1 MKSDVTLAW
10 PVASIATALSYALAA
25 AASLLLTGASDFG
38 SPLYPSAGIALVSVL
53 MFGWRMLPAVWA
65 GSFIAQ
71 FLLKGA
77 APITG
82 VAFALSFAIGL
93 GAAAQAAVG
102 AWAVRRFQGLP
113 LTLTEPREVARFFI
127 LGAVLANVVSASV
140 GVAALS
146 WAHHLP
152 AATALH
158 AWLRWWTGDTIGV
171 LIAAPMA
178 LTLVGRPLPV
188 WASRRRSVAL
198 PLAIVTV
205 LAALAIVQARR
216 WDEERSQALFER
228 DAAGAYSAVAQ
239 RLQTPLHALEAMH
252 GLFVGSDDVGRD
264 EFRDASNAWTAGDAG
279 PQALGWAERI
289 DATRLAA
296 FEARVR
302 ADGASGYAVYDRGA
316 AGERLPASGGEL
328 MPIRYIEPLG
338 RNAMALGV
346 NALSVPQ
353 ARQAIELAQHS
364 QRPAASV
371 GFRLTQERGQQTGVV
386 VYRAVDRARAG
397 ASAGSTPSGVLF
409 VSLRMDETLQPVLA
423 ALPAYLELCLIDAGV
438 AGDAAPRRLAGA
450 DGCESARDGSRFV
463 QRRDLDFAQRRWQL
477 RVSARANAVPV
488 LGGQGSWLFGVI
500 GLLATAA
507 FGALLLTMTGRAR
520 RIESA
525 VEERTAALQREIA
538 ERAHAEALLRESE
551 QRLRNILNHVPI
563 GVMYADLQ
571 GTIQQSNPQFREL
584 VGYDAAE
591 LAEMCALDFTHPED
605 RDGDLELSGRL
616 MRGEI
621 AVYQRQQRYVRRD
634 GEVLWVRV
642 IVSLLRDAEGKP
654 HRIVGVVEDISEHL
668 ALRHAEAARELAE
681 AANRAKSDFLSRMS
695 HELRT
700 PLNAMLG
707 FAQLIELDPQQPLS
721 AGQRERVGQIQT
733 AGWHLLEM
741 INDTLDLSRIESGT
755 LKLDIETTELPPLV
769 ASSVSMIERAAQ
781 ARRITISQALA
792 PNAAQIF
799 ADPTRV
805 KQILTNLLSNAVK
818 YNVEGGSIRIASRID
833 GAGAVEVTLDDTG
846 LGMSE
851 AQLAALFQPFN
862 RLGRER
868 SAQEGTGIGLV
879 ISQRLAELMGGTL
892 SARSAS
898 SEGSTFVLTL
908 PRASRREPPPDSD
921 DEELEPQA
929 HEYRQRVVHYI
940 EDNETNAIVM
950 EGILAQRPQVKLR
963 VSANGLDALAAI
975 RAAPPSLI
983 LLDMHLPDID
993 GLQLLRMLKDDPATA
1008 GVPVVVVS
1016 ADAVSTRIKSALE
1029 AGAEQYLTKPVN
1041 VAELLRLI
1049 DELLEQR
1056 DTLFG

>member
-1 MKSDVTLAW
+1 MKSNVTLAW
-10 PVASIATALSYALAA
+10 IATALSYALAA
-25 AASLLLTGASDFG
+25 GASLLLTGASGFG

-65 GSFIAQ
+65 GSFLAQ
-71 FLLKGA
+71 LLFKGA
-77 APITG
+77 APLTG
-82 VAFALSFAIGL
+82 VAFALSLAIGL
-93 GAAAQAAVG
+93 GAALQAAVG

-113 LTLTEPREVARFFI
+113 LTLTEPREVARFFV
-127 LGAVLANVVSASV
+127 LGAVLADVVSASI
-140 GVAALS
+140 GVAALA

-158 AWLRWWTGDTIGV
+158 SWLTWWTGDTIGV
-171 LIAAPMA
+171 LIAAPML
-178 LTLVGRPLPV
+178 LTLIGRPQSL
-188 WASRRRSVAL
+188 WAPRRRSVAL
-198 PLAIVTV
+198 PLAIVTA
-205 LAALAIVQARR
+205 LAALAIVQAQRR
-216 WDEERSQALFER
+216 DEDRSQALFER
-228 DAAGAYSAVAQ
+228 DAAGAYGAVTQ

-252 GLFVGSDDVGRD
+252 GLFIASDDVSRD
-264 EFRDASNAWTAGDAG
+264 EFRGASRAWTDGDAG
-279 PQALGWAERI
+279 PQAIGWAERV
-289 DATRLAA
+289 DAGRLAA
-296 FEARVR
+296 FEARAR
-302 ADGASGYAVYDRGA
+302 ADGSSGYAVYDRGA

-328 MPIRYIEPLG
+328 MPIRYIEPTS

-353 ARQAIELAQHS
+353 ARLAIELARRS

-386 VYRAVDRARAG
+386 VYRAVRRG
-397 ASAGSTPSGVLF
+397 ALGVDAPPGSAPSGVLF
-409 VSLRMDETLQPVLA
+409 VSLRMDEMLQPVLA
-423 ALPAYLELCLIDAGV
+423 ELPGYLEMCLIDVGV
-438 AGDAAPRRLAGA
+438 AGDAAPRRLVGA
-450 DGCESARDGSRFV
+450 AGCESARDGSRFV
-463 QRRDLDFAQRRWQL
+463 QRRDLDFAQQRWQL
-477 RVSARANAVPV
+477 RVSAMPMPV
-488 LGGQGSWLFGVI
+488 AQGSWLFGVV
-500 GLLATAA
+500 GLLATGT
-507 FGALLLTMTGRAR
+507 FGALLLTLTGRTR

-525 VEERTAALQREIA
+525 VEERTAALQREIG
-538 ERAHAEALLRESE
+538 ERAHTEALLRESE

-591 LAEMCALDFTHPED
+591 LAGMRALDFTHPED
-605 RDGDLELSGRL
+605 RDGDLELAGRL

-642 IVSLLRDAEGKP
+642 IVSLLRDAEGNP

-668 ALRHAEAARELAE
+668 ALRRAEAARELAE
-681 AANRAKSDFLSRMS
+681 SANRAKSDFLSRMS

-707 FAQLIELDPQQPLS
+707 FAQLIEIDPQQPLS
-721 AGQRERVGQIQT
+721 PAQRERVGQIQT
-733 AGWHLLEM
+733 AGWHLLDM

-755 LKLDIETTELPPLV
+755 LKLDIEATELPPLV
-769 ASSVSMIERAAQ
+769 AASVSMIERAAQ
-781 ARRITISQALA
+781 ARGIAVTQALA

-818 YNVEGGSIRIASRID
+818 YNVEGGSVRIASRID
-833 GAGAVEVTLDDTG
+833 ATGAVEVTLSDTG

-851 AQLAALFQPFN
+851 EQLAALFQPFN

-879 ISQRLAELMGGTL
+879 ISQRLAGLMGGTL
-892 SARSAS
+892 NARSTPG
-898 SEGSTFVLTL
+898 EGSTFILTL
-908 PRASRREPPPDSD
+908 PRAPRREPPPDSRD
-921 DEELEPQA
+921 DALEPQP

-950 EGILAQRPQVKLR
+950 EGVLAQRPQVKLR
-963 VSANGLDALAAI
+963 VSATGLEALAAI

-993 GLQLLRMLKDDPATA
+993 GLQLLRMLKDDAATSA
-1008 GVPVVVVS
+1008 VPVVVVS
-1016 ADAVSTRIKSALE
+1016 ADAVSTRIKSALD
-1029 AGAEQYLTKPVN
+1029 AGAEHYLTKPVN
-1041 VAELLRLI
+1041 VAELLRLV
-1049 DELLEQR
+1049 DALLEQR